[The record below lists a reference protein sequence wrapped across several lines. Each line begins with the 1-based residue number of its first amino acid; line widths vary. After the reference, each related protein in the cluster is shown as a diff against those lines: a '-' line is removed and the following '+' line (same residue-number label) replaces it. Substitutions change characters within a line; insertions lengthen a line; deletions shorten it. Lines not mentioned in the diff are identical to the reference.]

1 MPDSDKPTGDG
12 PAPRPSDAVP
22 SRPSSIPRERPK
34 AANPPA
40 NPSAPGRWADL
51 GTRLA
56 SALIMLAVAIAALWV
71 GGLVWTLLV
80 AVVTVLMGWELARL
94 CDPGIAPRR
103 SALLAASLAV
113 PVVFLA
119 AAFLTGA
126 DGQVVRLYQYASWG
140 VMLLPVVLG
149 LVLLRGGTWIWVAY
163 GLVIQFGAQFF
174 LFTGLDPWGFEWLLA
189 VVGIVILSDTFGYF
203 AGRVIGGPK
212 FWPRISPKKT
222 WSGTVAGWIAAA
234 IFAGFWMGQLL
245 DSVPLAVVSGILIAF
260 CGQMGD
266 IAASA
271 IKRRVGVKDASNLI
285 PGHGGFMDRL
295 DAMIAAAA
303 ATIVFALVF

>member
-1 MPDSDKPTGDG
+1 MSDFTDLR
-12 PAPRPSDAVP
+12 ARVVSAVVMVAVGAGAVWAGGWVF
-22 SRPSSIPRERPK
+22 
-34 AANPPA
+34 AA
-40 NPSAPGRWADL
+40 
-51 GTRLA
+51 
-56 SALIMLAVAIAALWV
+56 LAV
-71 GGLVWTLLV
+71 LL
-80 AVVTVLMGWELARL
+80 AGLMGWELWRMMAPA
-94 CDPGIAPRR
+94 DPFGRAEAAGLVA
-103 SALLAASLAV
+103 ALLVAI
-113 PVVFLA
+113 F
-119 AAFLTGA
+119 T
-126 DGQVVRLYQYASWG
+126 LYQPGWIGLGGLALG
-140 VMLLPVVLG
+140 ALVMAGRMPRDKGIFGLYYGLILWAAHGFILLREGLG
-149 LVLLRGGTWIWVAY
+149 LTFLL
-163 GLVIQFGAQFF
+163 
-174 LFTGLDPWGFEWLLA
+174 WLLL
-189 VVGIVILSDTFGYF
+189 IVIASDVAGYF
-203 AGRVIGGPK
+203 AGRILGGPK